1 MKIIVTEQQYKILVN
16 EVNRSFDYSEEKP
29 VYNYKSIAV
38 LLDQKNQ
45 KIFRAYFNGNDYQKT
60 DYKLPFFS
68 QEVTFKGPNG
78 DFTFNKKDIRISK
91 TNSPFV
97 YSVDMKATDE
107 NYERL
112 HNLIDKTTTNIV
124 LNSNELK
131 KMDSGFPQFMS
142 DTLYKLYPNNIGKN
156 SYIDGDGICNS
167 ENGLINI
174 PNTNVPGQTWSIL
187 NYFDTNPMV
196 IKKLIEWFMDGVFS
210 DESPTIVS
218 NKEFKK
224 WIENNK
230 KLLFKEGE
238 YLNKL
243 VNINLQSYISGT
255 KTEETTINNLN
266 GKTLNNN
273 KIKKINQY
281 CSGSSSDR
289 NQSKDIEIIFES
301 GEPHYAQIKPL
312 TTYKVNVIKTP
323 PDKETIEYVINTY
336 QMKNYK
342 SKPIQYIIFT
352 NNNTKDMLIFE
363 NTNYTIQENNNS
375 VIFKNTKPIDLK

>member
-174 PNTNVPGQTWSIL
+174 SNTNVPGQTWSIL

-218 NKEFKK
+218 NKEFNK

-230 KLLFKEGE
+230 ELLFKEGE

-281 CSGSSSDR
+281 CSGSLSDR

-301 GEPHYAQIKPL
+301 GELHYAQIKPL
-312 TTYKVNVIKTP
+312 TSYKVNVIKTP
-323 PDKETIEYVINTY
+323 PDKKTIEYVINTY

-363 NTNYTIQENNNS
+363 NKNYTIQENNNS